1 MKIPGARPGEAG
13 YSYPSYLDCPQAQYT
28 DAAVKAKIMG
38 TLVLSV
44 VIGADGTAQR
54 ISVQRALPCG
64 LDQQAIESV
73 KGWKFKAATG
83 PDGKPAP
90 DVQTVETTFHLY

>member
-1 MKIPGARPGEAG
+1 
-13 YSYPSYLDCPQAQYT
+13 
-28 DAAVKAKIMG
+28 VKAKIMG

-73 KGWKFKAATG
+73 KGWRFKAATG
-83 PDGKPAP
+83 PDGNPAAA
-90 DVQTVETTFHLY
+90 VQKIEVTFHLY